1 VTRAVCPDIGRRS
14 CDHPGTILTVTGL
27 PVLSIAWSSPTG
39 WVLLVT
45 LLTLAG
51 ALLSIVSLWRL
62 RNHYRTAEAAE
73 RLEAVDLS
81 SIVRK
86 YVPGELWSQKA
97 SEEIPLI
104 KQIIGLRWQRWK
116 RMAIAFGALALCSA
130 AATSYLIHRH
140 PETFRLSEPATQ
152 GLPTFD
158 VLKAVQGAWGWRADA
173 LQSCADNPQTI
184 SLSPDGKTLSVD
196 YAKPYWNRRHFE
208 YAVVSSRSNQLVL
221 QSLNSAPSGKLD
233 PPTMTITFQDPN
245 TFLLTRTDQPLATPG
260 AIERC
265 QNDGSSPIPHKE

>member
-1 VTRAVCPDIGRRS
+1 MTWAVCPDIGRRS

-51 ALLSIVSLWRL
+51 ALLSVMSLWRL

-130 AATSYLIHRH
+130 AATSYLIRRH
-140 PETFRLSEPATQ
+140 PETFRFNAPAAQ

-196 YAKPYWNRRHFE
+196 YAKPYWNRLHFE

-233 PPTMTITFQDPN
+233 PPTMTINFQDPN

-265 QNDGSSPIPHKE
+265 QNDKSSPLPHNQ